1 MSDFGNNVPQGL
13 DERCFFPKVT
23 TSIEQRDFVYDEL
36 LKRLREDGL
45 VESENFSEFTRA
57 AIEELSKKVGLT
69 PIKMSRLPLGRKP
82 GKSRF

>member
-1 MSDFGNNVPQGL
+1 
-13 DERCFFPKVT
+13 
-23 TSIEQRDFVYDEL
+23 VYDEL

-82 GKSRF
+82 GKSRV